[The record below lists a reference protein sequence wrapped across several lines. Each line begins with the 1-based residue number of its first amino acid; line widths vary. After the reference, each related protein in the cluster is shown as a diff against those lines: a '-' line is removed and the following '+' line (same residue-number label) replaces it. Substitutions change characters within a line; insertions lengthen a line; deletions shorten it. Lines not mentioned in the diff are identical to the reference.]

1 MYNYYKIE
9 EQHVEEVSKFLN
21 EKEIPF
27 TNLSSPVRYVCEE
40 AFNDYIDKQEEE
52 LKPIFRK
59 VEETIINHMTDN
71 YNNHMIEAGHT
82 HIILDAINKL
92 NKGE

>member
-40 AFNDYIDKQEEE
+40 VLNDYIDKQEEE
-52 LKPIFRK
+52 LKI
-59 VEETIINHMTDN
+59 TII
-71 YNNHMIEAGHT
+71 
-82 HIILDAINKL
+82 II
-92 NKGE
+92 